1 MNYEYT
7 QIIHDLLL
15 KYADSNEAEKMKR
28 YMRNQYEFYG
38 LRAPQRKE
46 LVKSLIQNHGTP
58 PEEHFQ
64 EIIQELWGLP
74 ERDYQSI
81 ALELLD
87 RKIKH
92 FEEEDI
98 ELLEYL
104 VINKSWWDT
113 VDWIATK
120 HVGHYFM
127 QYPQNK
133 KAVTGKWIDSGNIWL
148 QRSAII
154 FQLKYKTHTDED
166 LLFKYIN
173 RCLGLE
179 EFFINKAIGWA
190 LREYSKTNP
199 QSVLEFVDKTPLSK
213 LSKTEALKAIKK
225 NKRNEEKNS
234 KGDEGA

>member
-15 KYADSNEAEKMKR
+15 KYADSNEAVKMKR

-46 LVKSLIQNHGTP
+46 LVRSLIKKQGTP
-58 PEEHFQ
+58 QEEHFR
-64 EIIQELWGLP
+64 EIIQELWEFP

-92 FEEEDI
+92 FKEKDI

-127 QYPQNK
+127 QHPQNK
-133 KAVTGKWIDSGNIWL
+133 KAVTGKWIDSENIWL
-148 QRSAII
+148 QRTAIL
-154 FQLKYKTHTDED
+154 FQLKYKKLTDED
-166 LLFKYIN
+166 LLFRYIN
-173 RCLGLE
+173 QCLGSE

-199 QSVLEFVDKTPLSK
+199 QSVLEFVDKTPLSR

-225 NKRNEEKNS
+225 NKGNEEKNS
-234 KGDEGA
+234 KGG

>member
-15 KYADSNEAEKMKR
+15 KYADSNEAVKMKG
-28 YMRNQYEFYG
+28 YMRDQYEFYG

-46 LVKSLIQNHGTP
+46 LVKVLIQKNSNP
-58 PEEHFQ
+58 PEDQFK
-64 EIIQELWGLP
+64 EIIHELWELP

-92 FEEEDI
+92 FKEEDI

-120 HVGHYFM
+120 HVGQYFM

-148 QRSAII
+148 QRTAIL
-154 FQLKYKTHTDED
+154 FQLKYKIRTDEEQ
-166 LLFKYIN
+166 LYSYIN
-173 RCLGLE
+173 QCLGSE

-199 QSVLEFVDKTPLSK
+199 QSVLEFVDKTPVSR

-225 NKRNEEKNS
+225 NKGNEEKNS
-234 KGDEGA
+234 KGGWRC